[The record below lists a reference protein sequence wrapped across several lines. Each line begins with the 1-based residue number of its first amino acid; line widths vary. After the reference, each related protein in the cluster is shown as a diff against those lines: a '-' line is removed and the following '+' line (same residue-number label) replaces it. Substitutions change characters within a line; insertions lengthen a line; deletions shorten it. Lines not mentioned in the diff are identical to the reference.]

1 MDTVKIQ
8 CKLCSSSFA
17 RFTIYKKHMEKKHIN
32 PSSMAAKQ
40 QTEASAQPKSTKAN
54 KTAAKSTGQV
64 KCDACDKTFINKYNL
79 KRHVENSCNPT
90 PEQLLKGL
98 KPSPALSILTA
109 LVKSGCL
116 GGITNNT
123 NNGTQNT
130 QNSTNNGTINNDNR
144 VLNQVNNL
152 NNPVIN
158 INPIGQENLDH
169 ITEERRIAILKKGI
183 NAVGEL
189 YSAILE
195 APENHNVAVIDKRNK
210 KVLYKNRDSK
220 VSIGDL
226 KKVLNM
232 VATEAIDTISDFLTK
247 YHDKLS
253 RRDKTILRLIQAQG
267 FVFPDE
273 EDDGEQSEEDEALFE
288 EYHKRCESLIED
300 LLNLHKTRI
309 AKRLKQHMANLEA
322 NGTQSIEQN

>member
-1 MDTVKIQ
+1 MDTGRIQ

-17 RFTIYKKHMEKKHIN
+17 RFTIYKKHMEKIHIN
-32 PSSMAAKQ
+32 PNSVASKQ
-40 QTEASAQPKSTKAN
+40 QNEDSAPPKSTKAN
-54 KTAAKSTGQV
+54 KTATKDSKQV
-64 KCDACDKTFINKYNL
+64 KCDVCDKTFLNKYNL
-79 KRHVENSCNPT
+79 KRHVDNSCNPT

-109 LVKSGCL
+109 LIKSGYL
-116 GGITNNT
+116 GGNTNNI
-123 NNGTQNT
+123 NNGTQ
-130 QNSTNNGTINNDNR
+130 QTNNATQQQINNGSINNDNR
-144 VLNQVNNL
+144 VLNL

-169 ITEERRIAILKKGI
+169 IPEERRIAILKKGI
-183 NAVGEL
+183 NAVGAL
-189 YSAILE
+189 YEAIIE
-195 APENHNVAVIDKRNK
+195 NPENHNVAVIDKRNK

-232 VATEAIDTISDFLTK
+232 VARDAIDVIDDFLTK

-273 EDDGEQSEEDEALFE
+273 EDDEEQSEEDEALFE

-322 NGTQSIEQN
+322 SGTQSIEQK

>member
-1 MDTVKIQ
+1 MPTKEFQ
-8 CKLCSSSFA
+8 CKLCPSKYSDFY
-17 RFTIYKKHMEKKHIN
+17 TYKKHMTAKHIK
-32 PSSMAAKQ
+32 PQQAK
-40 QTEASAQPKSTKAN
+40 EDIAPPKSTKAN
-54 KTAAKSTGQV
+54 KSAAKSTGQV
-64 KCDACDKTFINKYNL
+64 KCDVCDKTFLNKYNL

-109 LVKSGCL
+109 LIKSGYL
-116 GGITNNT
+116 SGNTNNT
-123 NNGTQNT
+123 NNGTQ
-130 QNSTNNGTINNDNR
+130 QTNNATQQHINNGSINNDNR
-144 VLNQVNNL
+144 VLNL

-183 NAVGEL
+183 NAVGAL
-189 YSAILE
+189 YEAILE
-195 APENHNVAVIDKRNK
+195 NDENHNIAVIDKRNK

-232 VATEAIDTISDFLTK
+232 VARDAIDVIDDFLTK

-273 EDDGEQSEEDEALFE
+273 EDADEEMTEEDEALFE

-309 AKRLKQHMANLEA
+309 AKRLKQHMANLEVS
-322 NGTQSIEQN
+322 GIQSIAQN